1 MLNIQVFRGN
11 SLYFEKLESL
21 ILDNLF
27 FIDSISKIE
36 KSTFNNFEERAITQI
51 KKENSDFSQINFPL
65 TNSLNYNNEYFTE
78 DFMNRVF
85 FIEFDLENTNI
96 QRENLRNLVEINNYF
111 ADREIFFNL
120 NVFKKQIK

>member
-1 MLNIQVFRGN
+1 
-11 SLYFEKLESL
+11 L